1 MLGFAIERT
10 ETIYEGFV
18 VDLERRFV
26 RHGDE
31 VFDREVVVHP
41 GAVAIIAIDESFN
54 VVLLEQYR
62 AAVEHRIFEIP
73 AGTCDH
79 LGEAGRETAQR
90 ELYEETGIRAESF
103 ESLGVFLN
111 SPGFSSQRT
120 EIFLATNLSRGERQP
135 EGLEERDARV
145 SFLPFSEAIEMMEG
159 GRIQDATTCLALSLT
174 ARRHGI

>member
-73 AGTCDH
+73 AGT
-79 LGEAGRETAQR
+79 RETAQR

-120 EIFLATNLSRGERQP
+120 EIFLATNISRGERQP

>member
-10 ETIYEGFV
+10 ETIYKGFL

-26 RHGDE
+26 RRGDE

-41 GAVAIIAIDESFN
+41 GAVAIIAIDDSFN
-54 VVLLEQYR
+54 IVLLEQYR

-73 AGTCDH
+73 AGTRDH
-79 LGEAGRETAQR
+79 SGEEGMETARR
-90 ELYEETGIRAESF
+90 ELHEETGIRAERF

-120 EIFLATNLSRGERQP
+120 EIFLATDLSHGERQP
-135 EGLEERDARV
+135 EGVEERDARV
-145 SFLPFSEAIEMMEG
+145 SFLPLAEAIEMMEG
-159 GRIQDATTCLALSLT
+159 GRIQDATSCLALSLT
-174 ARRHGI
+174 ARRHGL